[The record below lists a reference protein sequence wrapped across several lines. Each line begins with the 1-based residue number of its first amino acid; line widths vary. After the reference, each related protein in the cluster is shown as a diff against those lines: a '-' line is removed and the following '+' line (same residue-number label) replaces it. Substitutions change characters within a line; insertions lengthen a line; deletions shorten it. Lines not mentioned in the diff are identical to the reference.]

1 MAEAV
6 FALDADAGGVVD
18 GSAAAAD
25 ALEKLKAGIEKDQAA
40 LKELTAQMKLLQ
52 SGGAVNVAQ
61 FKQLKEQIDAKKGSI
76 QKASS
81 IHSRSIAPPPASPA
95 PTKSMIGW
103 NIPWMIPRSA
113 APSVVLESKS
123 STRSESGCS
132 IDSKSR
138 SSNRLPNTWLA
149 RSPID
154 ASDSFILSEVVRDR
168 LGVEL
173 VSLDL
178 GAKR

>member
-76 QKASS
+76 QKASTDPFEE
-81 IHSRSIAPPPASPA
+81 HRAPAS
-95 PTKSMIGW
+95 
-103 NIPWMIPRSA
+103 
-113 APSVVLESKS
+113 
-123 STRSESGCS
+123 
-132 IDSKSR
+132 
-138 SSNRLPNTWLA
+138 LA
-149 RSPID
+149 GAD
-154 ASDSFILSEVVRDR
+154 EVDDR
-168 LGVEL
+168 LEHPLDDPAQRCALRGARVEEL
-173 VSLDL
+173 HEIRERLQHRLEVEIVE
-178 GAKR
+178 